1 MTNETPARKRPARGS
16 RRRGK
21 AGRAALEHRE
31 AAGAAKTEWPSEK
44 PRNRGLP
51 AHCAEVGL
59 VLQGGGALGAY
70 QAGVYEA
77 LAEREHYLP
86 DWIAGISIGA
96 INGAIIAG
104 NPPSRRVEKL
114 RAFWELVSERITAK
128 PFADGDYVRGFFN
141 EWSALASVAAGIP
154 GFYRP
159 RMPPAWLQP
168 WGTEG
173 ALSFYDTSPL
183 RATLEALV
191 DFDLLNAK
199 GGAKDGAKNGTAPR
213 LSIGAANIRKGNS
226 VYFDS
231 GERRIGPE
239 HVMASAALPPGFPPV
254 EIEGEHYWDGGVLSN
269 TPLDYVLDS
278 ERDHSTLVFQVDLFS
293 ARGTMPRNLLDV
305 YERHKD
311 ILYSSRTRKNT
322 SAFGEVQLLRQAVE
336 QLIKGLPAA
345 ELEKDYV
352 KAIEKRLRDS
362 TRSGRKF
369 GESAPM
375 SVVHLIYREKYY
387 ETQAKD
393 YEFSRVAMEEHWQ
406 AGLNDTRRTL
416 RHEELWLEKPGEM
429 EAVRTFDITRDFD

>member
-1 MTNETPARKRPARGS
+1 MNERTSKKQPAAAS
-16 RRRGK
+16 RRRK
-21 AGRAALEHRE
+21 KPERAALEHRE
-31 AAGAAKTEWPSEK
+31 PAREASKAGWGPT
-44 PRNRGLP
+44 GLP
-51 AHCAEVGL
+51 PHCAEVGL

-77 LAEREHYLP
+77 LSEHERYLP
-86 DWIAGISIGA
+86 KWIAGISIGA

-104 NPPSRRVEKL
+104 NEPARRVERL
-114 RAFWELVSERITAK
+114 RAFWELVSEHIAVK
-128 PFADGDYVRGFFN
+128 PFSEGDYARAFFN
-141 EWSALASVAAGIP
+141 EWSALASMAGGIP

-159 RMPPAWLQP
+159 RMPPSWLQP

-173 ALSFYDTSPL
+173 ALSFYDTTPL
-183 RATLEALV
+183 LGTLKALV

-199 GGAKDGAKNGTAPR
+199 DGTAPR

-226 VYFDS
+226 VYFDTA
-231 GERRIGPE
+231 ERRIDPE
-239 HVMASAALPPGFPPV
+239 HIMASAALPPGFPPV

-269 TPLDYVLDS
+269 TPLDYLLDA
-278 ERDHSTLVFQVDLFS
+278 ERDRSTLVFQVDLFS
-293 ARGTMPRNLLDV
+293 AQGLMPRNLLDV

-322 SAFGEVQLLRQAVE
+322 TAFGEAQALRQAIE
-336 QLIKGLPAA
+336 QLLKELPK
-345 ELEKDYV
+345 EEREKDYV
-352 KAIEKRLRDS
+352 KAIAKKVGVCRK
-362 TRSGRKF
+362 TGRKF
-369 GESAPM
+369 GDSAPM

-406 AGLNDTRRTL
+406 AGFNDTRRTL
-416 RHEELWLEKPGEM
+416 RHERLWLEPPEEM